1 MTQYSAA
8 MQIFLRWAA
17 LACLSIAA
25 YAQATVTVTDVR
37 STAKADSTR
46 LVLEVSE
53 PVTYRKFHLT
63 GPNRLVVDLSA
74 TSTKLPPAL
83 FDLTTGQIRGVR
95 AARRGDGVR
104 LVFDLSGDFPSK
116 AFTLAADA
124 GKPARLVLDIA
135 GAPAVVQPARS
146 EKPAAKPVPTIT
158 EAEPTLAA
166 PGRDI
171 IVMIDPG
178 HGGKDPGALANGG
191 IREKDVVLA
200 IARKLKAEFDAL
212 PGYKGRLTRSGD
224 TFIPLAKRTQL
235 ARDAN
240 ADFFVSLHADSFPK
254 GRSVYG
260 GGVYALSL
268 RGATS
273 ETARWLAKR
282 ENAVDLSHGVD
293 LGDVDDDLRK
303 VLLSMSVDSAIR
315 ISKQAGTEVIN
326 EMSSVARM
334 HRRRLEQAN
343 FVVLRSP
350 DIPSLLVELG
360 FLSNAQDVKRLTTPR
375 EQSKVAA
382 AIRRGIVSY
391 FERSPPANTVV
402 YQKKRSNPEPYV
414 VVRGDTLSAI
424 AQKNGTTLAAIRKA
438 NGLTSNAIRIGQKLE
453 IPRS

>member
-1 MTQYSAA
+1 M
-8 MQIFLRWAA
+8 AA
-17 LACLSIAA
+17 LLLTLAA
-25 YAQATVTVTDVR
+25 GWARAEVRVTDVR
-37 STAKADSTR
+37 STTENGTTR
-46 LVLEVSE
+46 LVLELSE
-53 PVTYRKFHLT
+53 AVQYRKFHLT

-74 TSTKLPPAL
+74 TSTGLPATLFAL
-83 FDLTTGQIRGVR
+83 SSAQVRGVR

-104 LVFDLSGDFPSK
+104 LVFDLAGDFPSK
-116 AFTLAADA
+116 AFTLAGDGAA
-124 GKPARLVLDIA
+124 PNRLVLDIA
-135 GAPAVVQPARS
+135 GNPAVESKAAPVVAKAAAPAVQPQVSVPAR
-146 EKPAAKPVPTIT
+146 
-158 EAEPTLAA
+158 
-166 PGRDI
+166 DI
-171 IVMIDPG
+171 VIMIDPG
-178 HGGKDPGALANGG
+178 HGGKDPGALAKGG

-200 IARKLKAEFDAL
+200 IARKLKAEFDRL
-212 PGYKGRLTRSGD
+212 PGFQGKLTRSGD
-224 TFIPLAKRTQL
+224 SFIALGKRTQL
-235 ARDAN
+235 ARAAD

-254 GRSVYG
+254 DRSVYG

-303 VLLSMSVDSAIR
+303 VLLNMSVDSAIR
-315 ISKQAGTEVIN
+315 ISKQAGAKVIN
-326 EMSSVARM
+326 EMSGVARM

-360 FLSNAQDVKRLTTPR
+360 FLSNAQDVKRLTNPAD
-375 EQSKVAA
+375 QDKVAA

-391 FERSPPANTVV
+391 FESSPPANTVV
-402 YQKKRSNPEPYV
+402 DQKKRAKPDAYV

-424 AQKNGTTLAAIRKA
+424 AKKNGTTLAAIRRA
-438 NGLTSNAIRIGQKLE
+438 NGLSSNAIRIGQKLD

>member
-1 MTQYSAA
+1 MQKLITTVALLLTLAA
-8 MQIFLRWAA
+8 GWARA
-17 LACLSIAA
+17 E
-25 YAQATVTVTDVR
+25 VRVTDVR
-37 STAKADSTR
+37 STTQNGTTR
-46 LVLEVSE
+46 LVLELSE
-53 PVTYRKFHLT
+53 AVQYRKFHLT

-74 TSTKLPPAL
+74 TSTGLPASLFAL
-83 FDLTTGQIRGVR
+83 SNAQVRGVR

-104 LVFDLSGDFPSK
+104 LVFDLAGDFPSK
-116 AFTLAADA
+116 AFTLAGDGAT
-124 GKPARLVLDIA
+124 PNRLVLDIA
-135 GAPAVVQPARS
+135 GNPAVESVPAPAPAPAPVAA
-146 EKPAAKPVPTIT
+146 KPAAAVVEPQVSVP
-158 EAEPTLAA
+158 A
-166 PGRDI
+166 RDI
-171 IVMIDPG
+171 VIMIDPG
-178 HGGKDPGALANGG
+178 HGGKDPGALAKGG

-200 IARKLKAEFDAL
+200 IARKLKAEFDRL
-212 PGYKGRLTRSGD
+212 PGFQGKLTRSGD
-224 TFIPLAKRTQL
+224 SFIALGKRTQL
-235 ARDAN
+235 ARAAD

-254 GRSVYG
+254 DRSVYG

-303 VLLSMSVDSAIR
+303 VLLNMSVDSAIR
-315 ISKQAGTEVIN
+315 ISKQAGGKVIK
-326 EMSSVARM
+326 EMSGVARM

-360 FLSNAQDVKRLTTPR
+360 FLSNAQDVKRLTNPAD
-375 EQSKVAA
+375 QDKVAA

-391 FERSPPANTVV
+391 FESSPPANTVV
-402 YQKKRSNPEPYV
+402 DQKKRAKPDAYV

-424 AQKNGTTLAAIRKA
+424 AKKNGTTLAAIRQA
-438 NGLTSNAIRIGQKLE
+438 NGLSSNAIRIGQKLD